1 MAAQKT
7 FKRVSVILCIKSKI
21 LQDNFI
27 KFCQIVS
34 LCPFAIIFNK
44 SKAKKKGTI
53 IVPEPTKISEQEFR
67 QKAPVK
73 TIFQKA
79 APIVKKLFAKKKAV
93 GNFPDTI

>member
-1 MAAQKT
+1 MKNKALLTYLLIGGAAYY
-7 FKRVSVILCIKSKI
+7 
-21 LQDNFI
+21 FI
-27 KFCQIVS
+27 Y
-34 LCPFAIIFNK
+34 K
-44 SKAKKKGTI
+44 SKAKKKGKI

>member
-1 MAAQKT
+1 MKNKALLTYLLIGGAAYY
-7 FKRVSVILCIKSKI
+7 
-21 LQDNFI
+21 FI
-27 KFCQIVS
+27 Y
-34 LCPFAIIFNK
+34 K
-44 SKAKKKGTI
+44 SKAKKKAKI

-79 APIVKKLFAKKKAV
+79 APIVKKIFAKKKAV

>member
-1 MAAQKT
+1 MKNKALLTYLLIGGAAYY
-7 FKRVSVILCIKSKI
+7 
-21 LQDNFI
+21 FI
-27 KFCQIVS
+27 Y
-34 LCPFAIIFNK
+34 K

-79 APIVKKLFAKKKAV
+79 APIVKKIFAKKKAV